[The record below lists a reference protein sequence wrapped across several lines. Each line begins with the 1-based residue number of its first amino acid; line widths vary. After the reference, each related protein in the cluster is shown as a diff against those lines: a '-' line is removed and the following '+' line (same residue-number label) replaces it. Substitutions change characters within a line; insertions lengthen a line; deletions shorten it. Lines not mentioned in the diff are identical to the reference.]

1 MPFVRQ
7 SFENR
12 RQPGRRQGALSFV
25 QKRLPGPGRQGQAA
39 PGRGPRPAALAFVSL
54 RFRRPDA
61 LRRATQ
67 RNAFANLESDDPGV
81 MLGRRSLRKA
91 ADAMGRAATML
102 MILPCVA
109 GVLQMFVLA
118 FNRVPLPGLAIFL
131 AIYLVFSVFLL
142 ALPVTFMLLGA
153 SALRKTSSLG
163 LAVTGAV
170 FAVLVGG
177 LLALGALGAAVSI
190 VAGNLGGLVGATGCR
205 HRGLFLHH
213 HRDPDVQGQRRPRS
227 PRGLRASPRA
237 TRGGA
242 RAAEGLTPPQS
253 GSPIRRRFA
262 KTTPG
267 RAVSPTP
274 RRQPHGDPPHGATG
288 PFRMLTGGER
298 RNDRE

>member
-1 MPFVRQ
+1 MPQVPCPSCGSLLKIGDNLAGARVRCPSCKNVFQ
-7 SFENR
+7 APAAR
-12 RQPGRRQGALSFV
+12 ARPRPV
-25 QKRLPGPGRQGQAA
+25 AA
-39 PGRGPRPAALAFVSL
+39 PAPPPSPSSPFDFGGPTPSGA
-54 RFRRPDA
+54 P
-61 LRRATQ
+61 TQ

-190 VAGNLGGLVGATGCR
+190 VAGNLGGLVGAPVAGIGAYFCITTAILTFKASG
-205 HRGLFLHH
+205 
-213 HRDPDVQGQRRPRS
+213 DPEVREAFAQAREQREE
-227 PRGLRASPRA
+227 
-237 TRGGA
+237 A
-242 RAAEGLTPPQS
+242 RE
-253 GSPIRRRFA
+253 RRRA
-262 KTTPG
+262 
-267 RAVSPTP
+267 
-274 RRQPHGDPPHGATG
+274 
-288 PFRMLTGGER
+288 
-298 RNDRE
+298 